1 MAFFANFIF
10 LKRFF
15 SKGALSLLK
24 DKASL
29 ESVIEAIENGS
40 AEIAAVKLES
50 QPQTEASDGNSAE
63 VPGTTTPE
71 EFEARKKQIEEKIKQ
86 RRLETEGMEVI

>member
-1 MAFFANFIF
+1 M
-10 LKRFF
+10 
-15 SKGALSLLK
+15 SLLK

-50 QPQTEASDGNSAE
+50 QPQTETNDGNFAE
-63 VPGTTTPE
+63 VPATTPE

-86 RRLETEGMEVI
+86 RRLETEGMKVI